1 MEQIEGFRDPIFK
14 GCTRP
19 AMFAGV
25 PMVPFL
31 LVSGLFLVLA
41 VWSFYLLSPYI
52 ALLLVFAY
60 VPIYLTMRQITKKDD
75 QRLRQ
80 MIMRARMRLR
90 QRGTRKLWG
99 AVSFSPIRYKQRKTQ

>member
-1 MEQIEGFRDPIFK
+1 MSYRDPIFR

-31 LVSGLFLVLA
+31 LVSGLFLLLA
-41 VWSFYLLSPYI
+41 MWSFYLVSGYVS
-52 ALLLVFAY
+52 LLLGMAY
-60 VPIYLTMRQITKKDD
+60 VPILVTMRQVTKKDD

-80 MIMRARMRLR
+80 MMMRARMRVR
-90 QRGTRKLWG
+90 QIAVRARWS
-99 AVSFSPIRYKQRKTQ
+99 AVSYSPIRYKRRGVA